1 VREFAVFQGQRL
13 LGRGLA
19 SLFRAGV
26 NKMKPFRI
34 KTSSTKIRGFR
45 DLLLLVMVISI
56 IAACSPFKPKKRPS
70 LAGEMPKTYS
80 LYTAG
85 PERLDRW
92 WDSFDDPELNT
103 LIKEA
108 LSGSFTLMEAWARLN
123 QAKAL
128 TVQAGAALYPD
139 LNLNAEA
146 FRARQSSNGG
156 SSQRYTN
163 VSRVNTGSS
172 SSTIEDYFIGLVSSY
187 ELDLW
192 GKIRSQREAVRL
204 TQVATREDL
213 NTAAMSLAA
222 EVTQRWANIISQR
235 MQKRLLEKQLE
246 TNRIYLELVELRF
259 RKAMVSALDVY
270 QQKQVVERI
279 KAEIPLVEAEEQLLL
294 HELALLLGKP
304 PRARL
309 GISRDSLPV
318 PDQVPSTGLPADLLA
333 ARPDVRAAGSRLRA
347 ADWQVSAARA
357 NRLPA
362 IRLTGRAIYSAGDL
376 DLLFDNWLLSL
387 AGNLAAPI
395 FTGRRLTAEVERTKA
410 VVDER
415 VWAYK
420 RTVLTA
426 VKEVEDALIREEK
439 QRQHI
444 EAVKLQIDAARKALN
459 EAGERYLKGLNDYL
473 PVLTQIV
480 SVQDLERNLI
490 RRQAELVVARVSLFR
505 ALGGT
510 WMNELQPKEGLVYT
524 SPK

>member
-1 VREFAVFQGQRL
+1 
-13 LGRGLA
+13 
-19 SLFRAGV
+19 
-26 NKMKPFRI
+26 
-34 KTSSTKIRGFR
+34 
-45 DLLLLVMVISI
+45 
-56 IAACSPFKPKKRPS
+56 
-70 LAGEMPKTYS
+70 
-80 LYTAG
+80 
-85 PERLDRW
+85 
-92 WDSFDDPELNT
+92 
-103 LIKEA
+103 
-108 LSGSFTLMEAWARLN
+108 
-123 QAKAL
+123 
-128 TVQAGAALYPD
+128 
-139 LNLNAEA
+139 
-146 FRARQSSNGG
+146 
-156 SSQRYTN
+156 
-163 VSRVNTGSS
+163 
-172 SSTIEDYFIGLVSSY
+172 
-187 ELDLW
+187 
-192 GKIRSQREAVRL
+192 
-204 TQVATREDL
+204 VANREDL

-309 GISRDSLPV
+309 RISRDSLPV

-510 WMNELQPKEGLVYT
+510 WMNELQPNEGLVYT